1 MENQGPKLKFLEQDE
16 ISMTSNA
23 EASEQK
29 NLQSFPNQMENKHDL
44 ANQAKNWMKYDGAA
58 QLGSMKM
65 R

>member
-1 MENQGPKLKFLEQDE
+1 
-16 ISMTSNA
+16 MTSNA

-29 NLQSFPNQMENKHDL
+29 NLQSFPNQMENKRDL
-44 ANQAKNWMKYDGAA
+44 ANQAKNCMKYDGAA